1 MPDSKTFDREGFV
14 KSMTEAG
21 LALPAAEAVANEYVY
36 LDAFR
41 RGETTDAGPFDT
53 DRCVQRLTGAGLARR
68 VAEVIAERMAQN
80 HAWLRG

>member
-1 MPDSKTFDREGFV
+1 MIDSRTFDKDKFV
-14 KSMTEAG
+14 KRMSEAG

-36 LDAFR
+36 LDACR
-41 RGETTDAGPFDT
+41 DGETTDAGPFDK
-53 DRCVQRLTGAGLARR
+53 DRCVKRLTEAGLALR

>member
-1 MPDSKTFDREGFV
+1 MIDSRTFNKDAFV
-14 KSMTEAG
+14 KGMTEAG
-21 LALPAAEAVANEYVY
+21 LALPAAVAVANEYVY

-41 RGETTDAGPFDT
+41 HGETADAGPFDK
-53 DRCVQRLTGAGLARR
+53 DQCVQRLTGAGLALR

>member
-1 MPDSKTFDREGFV
+1 MTDSGTFDKDECV
-14 KSMTEAG
+14 KDMTEAG
-21 LALPAAEAVANEYVY
+21 LALPAAEAIAYEFVY
-36 LDAFR
+36 LDACR
-41 RGETTDAGPFDT
+41 YGETTDAGPFDT